1 MAVTPSTKVDCEF
14 TVLRAGGYT
23 GALKDM
29 ELQWLQANGATS
41 DDLSDAWEEFLVVQL
56 GVAATGNRM
65 DDEMAYYKSVISGG
79 DQTTYGQSL
88 PDLRRTFWCGGY
100 APP

>member
-14 TVLRAGGYT
+14 NVLRTAGYT

-29 ELQWLQANGATS
+29 ELAWLKNNGAMS
-41 DDLSDAWEEFLVVQL
+41 NDLSDAWMEFLT
-56 GVAATGNRM
+56 VAGFTTGSRM
-65 DDEMAYYKSVISGG
+65 DREIAYYLSVIAGG
-79 DQTTYGQSL
+79 DLQGSAL
-88 PDLRRTFWCGGY
+88 PDLRRVYWCGGY